1 MTVYVLAV
9 VVAMLFLLLLCLRS
23 VKSCQLTG
31 IFIGSLSLSEG
42 SKVFDAPKEISPTG
56 NNKCNYNNNNRSC
69 KLAANMA

>member
-9 VVAMLFLLLLCLRS
+9 VVSIMFLLLLLCLRS

-42 SKVFDAPKEISPTG
+42 S
-56 NNKCNYNNNNRSC
+56 
-69 KLAANMA
+69 